1 MKHLFKFILLL
12 STYGILFETFGVE
25 SFDGKWLI
33 MTICLALTYMLGN
46 L

>member
-12 STYGILFETFGVE
+12 LTYGILFETFGVR
-25 SFDGKWLI
+25 SFNGKWLI
-33 MTICLALTYMLGN
+33 MTICGTLTYMLGN